1 METKWTETGG
11 LHEEQM
17 IFKVFKVC
25 VSSVEVEEVGGG
37 WRRSGPERRVQS
49 GEWTER

>member
-25 VSSVEVEEVGGG
+25 VSSVEVEEVEEVRTREASAE
-37 WRRSGPERRVQS
+37 WRVDGAVM
-49 GEWTER
+49 